1 MTEPNIHPE
10 VAQRTRPVGELNLY
24 PGNARRGNVEDIAD
38 SLVRNGQYKPI
49 IVNRPDDTVLV
60 GNHTLQA
67 ARSLGWDRIG
77 VQYVTVDEDRARA
90 IVLRDNKASDDAG
103 YDEAALL
110 ALLEDAPDLADTGF
124 SGEELDQLLNDVAPE
139 EQPAPDDADDLPEPA
154 TETVT
159 QPGDLWELGRHRLVC
174 GDSTEQAPFDTLM
187 DGALADMIWTDPP
200 YGVEYVGKTADALRI
215 MNDGAAGLEGLLAAA
230 FAAAARHARPGA
242 PIYVAH
248 ADTERVTFENTLRAA
263 GFDVR
268 QNLVWVKNTMVLG
281 HSDYHWKHEPIL
293 YGELPWAEALA
304 GLVPSGIHAEAHQ
317 PLLYGFNGG
326 GAWTAGTWW
335 TSMVRGAERDHR
347 VQVRQAAAQR
357 RASDDEA
364 SRADPGAH
372 AQQPPPARRSPGL
385 LRRLRIDARG
395 GRVPGRR
402 SARDRAGPPLLR
414 CHRPPV
420 GQGHRRPA
428 GTERDHDDHG
438 GVRWE
443 QRTSGASPSPA
454 R

>member
-1 MTEPNIHPE
+1 MTEPNLHPE
-10 VAQRTRPVGELNLY
+10 VAQQTRPVDELNLY

-49 IVNRPDDTVLV
+49 IVNSPGDVVLV

-124 SGEELDQLLNDVAPE
+124 TGEELDQLIADVAPQ
-139 EQPAPDDADDLPEPA
+139 EQPAPDDADELPAPA
-154 TETVT
+154 AETVT
-159 QPGDLWELGRHRLVC
+159 QPGDVWELGRHRLVC
-174 GDSTEQAPFDTLM
+174 GDSTDHRTFDALM

-230 FAAAARHARPGA
+230 FAAAARHSRPGA

-304 GLVPSGIHAEAHQ
+304 GLVPSGIHEEAHQ
-317 PLLYGFNGG
+317 PILYGFVGG
-326 GAWTAGTWW
+326 GRGRLGRGGPRWFGEQNATTVFNFDKPPRNAEHPTMKPVSLIQAHMHNSLRPHGVVLDFFGGSGSTLVAAEYQGASARLIELDPRFCDVIVRRWVKATGGT
-335 TSMVRGAERDHR
+335 
-347 VQVRQAAAQR
+347 
-357 RASDDEA
+357 
-364 SRADPGAH
+364 
-372 AQQPPPARRSPGL
+372 PARN
-385 LRRLRIDARG
+385 
-395 GRVPGRR
+395 
-402 SARDRAGPPLLR
+402 
-414 CHRPPV
+414 
-420 GQGHRRPA
+420 
-428 GTERDHDDHG
+428 GTETTM
-438 GVRWE
+438 E
-443 QRTSGASPSPA
+443 A
-454 R
+454 